1 MEGLATGVEHQI
13 ELTAESLWSE
23 VAGRLRGALNDTTY
37 GTWFGEAQG
46 LELSGDRFVIGVPND
61 FTRDWIEGHFR
72 GLIGAAIRDVTGEER
87 PIELRISDAGQL
99 LPELLIEPEGNGGV
113 AHLQVEQV
121 AERIQPGKPESGGF
135 NTKYTFDSFVIGSSN
150 RFAHAAALAV
160 AEAPAQAYNPLF
172 IYGSTGLGKT
182 HLLQAVA
189 QYVSERIPP
198 EIPALRE
205 PPRRSAASSADVGMN
220 PKYTFDLFVIGSSNR
235 FAHAAALAV
244 AEAPAQAYNP
254 LFIYGGTGLGK
265 THLMQAIAQ
274 YVAEHSSELSVRYVT
289 SETFMNDFINSL
301 RDKRIEGFKQRY
313 RTYDL
318 LLVDDV
324 QFFEHKE
331 RIQEEFFHT
340 FNSLYEA
347 GSQIVMSSDRPPR
360 DIATLEERLRSRFE
374 WGLITDIQPPDLE
387 TRIAILRKKTKTDG
401 IHVPD
406 PQVLSFIASRIS
418 TNIRE
423 LEGAL
428 TRVVAFSSL
437 TGRSLSVELAEDVL
451 KDVFPQGEAAE
462 VSIRRIQELVSERF
476 QLTMDELCGDKRSQN
491 IVYPR
496 QVAMYL
502 SRELTDSSLPK
513 IGKEF
518 GGRDH
523 TTVIHAT
530 SKIARL
536 IREDRSVYNLVQEL
550 TARVKQVR

>member
-1 MEGLATGVEHQI
+1 MLAATGIDEGARTARVERSI
-13 ELTAESLWSE
+13 ELTAETLWTE
-23 VAGRLRGALNDTTY
+23 VAGRLRGALNESTFR
-37 GTWFGEAQG
+37 TWFGEVTPR
-46 LELSGDRFVIGVPND
+46 ELTDDVLVVAVPNN
-61 FTRDWIEGHFR
+61 FTREWIEGHFL
-72 GLIGAAIRDVTGEER
+72 GLMSAGVRDATGHER
-87 PIELRISDAGQL
+87 RVRLVVDESLS
-99 LPELLIEPEGNGGV
+99 PEG
-113 AHLQVEQV
+113 AKDRKPTREAL
-121 AERIQPGKPESGGF
+121 PG
-135 NTKYTFDSFVIGSSN
+135 
-150 RFAHAAALAV
+150 L
-160 AEAPAQAYNPLF
+160 
-172 IYGSTGLGKT
+172 
-182 HLLQAVA
+182 
-189 QYVSERIPP
+189 
-198 EIPALRE
+198 
-205 PPRRSAASSADVGMN
+205 N

-265 THLMQAIAQ
+265 THLLQAVAH
-274 YVAEHSSELSVRYVT
+274 YVTEHSSRLSVRYVT

-313 RTYDL
+313 RNYDIL
-318 LLVDDV
+318 LIDDV

-360 DIATLEERLRSRFE
+360 EIATLEARLRSRFE

-387 TRIAILRKKTKTDG
+387 TRIAILRKKVNTDE
-401 IHVPD
+401 IRVAD
-406 PQVLSFIASRIS
+406 PQVLTFIAGRIS

-437 TGRSLSVELAEDVL
+437 TGRPMTVDLTQDVL
-451 KDVFPQGEAAE
+451 KDVFPQGEVAQ
-462 VSIRRIQELVSERF
+462 VTIKRIQEAVSERF
-476 QLTMDELCGDKRSQN
+476 GLAVTELCGDKRSQN

-513 IGKEF
+513 IGREF

-523 TTVIHAT
+523 TTVIHAN
-530 SKIARL
+530 SKIARM

-550 TARVKQVR
+550 TARIKQTHQVH

>member
-1 MEGLATGVEHQI
+1 VEQPV

-23 VAGRLRGALNDTTY
+23 VAGRLRGALNENTY
-37 GTWFGEAQG
+37 RTWFGEVRARDVSEDS
-46 LELSGDRFVIGVPND
+46 LLLACPNN
-61 FTRDWIEGHFR
+61 FTREWIEGHFL
-72 GLIGAAIRDVTGEER
+72 GLIGAAVRDVTGRER
-87 PIELRISDAGQL
+87 QIHLAIDEATSA
-99 LPELLIEPEGNGGV
+99 EPEPP
-113 AHLQVEQV
+113 ASE
-121 AERIQPGKPESGGF
+121 PE
-135 NTKYTFDSFVIGSSN
+135 
-150 RFAHAAALAV
+150 
-160 AEAPAQAYNPLF
+160 PAGRPDA
-172 IYGSTGLGKT
+172 TGL
-182 HLLQAVA
+182 
-189 QYVSERIPP
+189 
-198 EIPALRE
+198 
-205 PPRRSAASSADVGMN
+205 N

-265 THLMQAIAQ
+265 THLLQAIAQ
-274 YVAEHSSELSVRYVT
+274 YVMEHSGVMSVRYVT

-313 RTYDL
+313 RNYSL
-318 LLVDDV
+318 LLIDDV

-360 DIATLEERLRSRFE
+360 EIATLEARLRSRFE

-387 TRIAILRKKTKTDG
+387 TRIAILRKKVRTDN
-401 IHVPD
+401 INIAD
-406 PQVLSFIASRIS
+406 PEVLTFIARRIS

-437 TGRSLSVELAEDVL
+437 TGRSMTVELAQDVL
-451 KDVFPQGEAAE
+451 KDVFPQGEVAQ
-462 VSIRRIQELVSERF
+462 VSIGYIQEAVSERF
-476 QLTMDELCGDKRSQN
+476 GLSVTELCSEKRSQS
-491 IVYPR
+491 IAYPR

-523 TTVIHAT
+523 TTVIHAY
-530 SKIARL
+530 SKIDRM

-550 TARVKQVR
+550 TARIKQTH

>member
-1 MEGLATGVEHQI
+1 MEQAD
-13 ELTAESLWSE
+13 ELTVESVWNE
-23 VAGRLRGALNDTTY
+23 VASRLQGALNETTY
-37 GTWFGEAQG
+37 RTWFAEADGAG
-46 LELSGDRFVIGVPND
+46 LDDETFVLEVPND
-61 FTRDWIEGHFR
+61 LTREWIEGHFL
-72 GLIGAAIRDVTGEER
+72 GLIRAIVQDTTGRERRIQLSVRESGDPIVAAI
-87 PIELRISDAGQL
+87 
-99 LPELLIEPEGNGGV
+99 EPPPRSTPDSATLN
-113 AHLQVEQV
+113 
-121 AERIQPGKPESGGF
+121 P
-135 NTKYTFDSFVIGSSN
+135 KYTFDSFVIGSSN

-160 AEAPAQAYNPLF
+160 AE
-172 IYGSTGLGKT
+172 S
-182 HLLQAVA
+182 
-189 QYVSERIPP
+189 
-198 EIPALRE
+198 
-205 PPRRSAASSADVGMN
+205 
-220 PKYTFDLFVIGSSNR
+220 
-235 FAHAAALAV
+235 
-244 AEAPAQAYNP
+244 PAQAYNP

-274 YVAEHSSELSVRYVT
+274 YVAEHTSRLSARYVT

-301 RDKRIEGFKQRY
+301 RDKRIEGFKHRY
-313 RTYDL
+313 RNYDL
-318 LLVDDV
+318 LLVDDI
-324 QFFEHKE
+324 QFFENKE

-340 FNSLYEA
+340 FNSLYESGA
-347 GSQIVMSSDRPPR
+347 QIVLSSDRSPR

-387 TRIAILRKKTKTDG
+387 TREAILRKKVKTDG
-401 IHVPD
+401 IDIPD
-406 PQVLSFIASRIS
+406 PQLLTFIAGRIS

-437 TGRSLSVELAEDVL
+437 TGRPMTAELAQDVL
-451 KDVFPQGEAAE
+451 KDVFPQGEAAA
-462 VSIRRIQELVSERF
+462 VSIKRIQETVSERF
-476 QLTMDELCGDKRSQN
+476 GLSLDELCGDRRSQN

-550 TARVKQVR
+550 TARVKQAR

>member
-1 MEGLATGVEHQI
+1 MLAAPRAGEEWYRRVDRPI
-13 ELTAESLWSE
+13 ELTAESLWNE
-23 VAGRLRGALNDTTY
+23 VAGRLKGALNETTY
-37 GTWFGEAQG
+37 RTWFAEAEG
-46 LELSGDRFVIGVPND
+46 AELSDDAFVLGVPND
-61 FTRDWIEGHFR
+61 FTREWIEGPFL
-72 GLIGAAIRDVTGEER
+72 GLIGAAVRDVTGQER
-87 PIELRISDAGQL
+87 RVALSVTER
-99 LPELLIEPEGNGGV
+99 LPAATP
-113 AHLQVEQV
+113 AP
-121 AERIQPGKPESGGF
+121 AETPKGRSGGAM
-135 NTKYTFDSFVIGSSN
+135 DS
-150 RFAHAAALAV
+150 
-160 AEAPAQAYNPLF
+160 
-172 IYGSTGLGKT
+172 
-182 HLLQAVA
+182 
-189 QYVSERIPP
+189 
-198 EIPALRE
+198 
-205 PPRRSAASSADVGMN
+205 GMN

-274 YVAEHSSELSVRYVT
+274 YVAEHSGDLSVRYVT

-374 WGLITDIQPPDLE
+374 WGLITDVQPPDLE
-387 TRIAILRKKTKTDG
+387 TRIAILRKKVKTDG

-437 TGRSLSVELAEDVL
+437 TGRALSVELAEDVL

-462 VSIRRIQELVSERF
+462 VSIQRIQELVSERF
-476 QLTMDELCGDKRSQN
+476 QLTLEELCGEKRSQN

>member
-1 MEGLATGVEHQI
+1 MEHPI
-13 ELTAESLWSE
+13 ELTAESLWTE
-23 VAGRLRGALNDTTY
+23 VAARLRGALNETTY
-37 GTWFGEAQG
+37 RTWFADAEGE
-46 LELSGDRFVIGVPND
+46 ELSDDEFVLTVPND
-61 FTRDWIEGHFR
+61 FTREWIEGHFLE
-72 GLIGAAIRDVTGEER
+72 LIRAAVKDSTGQERRVRLSVDDGVLAPSSVEREPAAQREPVGAAG
-87 PIELRISDAGQL
+87 ISA
-99 LPELLIEPEGNGGV
+99 
-113 AHLQVEQV
+113 
-121 AERIQPGKPESGGF
+121 K
-135 NTKYTFDSFVIGSSN
+135 TFDS
-150 RFAHAAALAV
+150 
-160 AEAPAQAYNPLF
+160 
-172 IYGSTGLGKT
+172 
-182 HLLQAVA
+182 
-189 QYVSERIPP
+189 
-198 EIPALRE
+198 
-205 PPRRSAASSADVGMN
+205 
-220 PKYTFDLFVIGSSNR
+220 FVIGSSNR

-265 THLMQAIAQ
+265 THLLQSIAN
-274 YVAEHSSELSVRYVT
+274 YVGEHSSDLTVRYVT

-318 LLVDDV
+318 LMIDDV

-331 RIQEEFFHT
+331 RLQEEFFHT
-340 FNSLYEA
+340 FNSLYEG

-387 TRIAILRKKTKTDG
+387 TREAILRKKVKTDG
-401 IHVPD
+401 IHISD
-406 PQVLSFIASRIS
+406 PQVLTFIAGRVS

-437 TGRSLSVELAEDVL
+437 TGRAMTGELAQDVL
-451 KDVFPQGEAAE
+451 KDVFPQGAAAM
-462 VSIRRIQELVSERF
+462 VSISQIQQIISDRF
-476 QLTMDELCGDKRSQN
+476 GLSLAELCGERRSQN

-550 TARVKQVR
+550 TARIKQVR

>member
-1 MEGLATGVEHQI
+1 LEPQV
-13 ELTAESLWSE
+13 ELTAASLWGE
-23 VAGRLRGALNDTTY
+23 VSGRLKGALNETTY
-37 GTWFGEAQG
+37 RTWFAGVDGE
-46 LELSGDRFVIGVPND
+46 ELSDEDFVLGVPND
-61 FTRDWIEGHFR
+61 FAREWIEGHFL
-72 GLIGAAIRDVTGEER
+72 GLIKAAVRDATGHER
-87 PIELRISDAGQL
+87 RVELRVLDMGA
-99 LPELLIEPEGNGGV
+99 PETTQTHI
-113 AHLQVEQV
+113 
-121 AERIQPGKPESGGF
+121 
-135 NTKYTFDSFVIGSSN
+135 
-150 RFAHAAALAV
+150 
-160 AEAPAQAYNPLF
+160 PL
-172 IYGSTGLGKT
+172 
-182 HLLQAVA
+182 
-189 QYVSERIPP
+189 
-198 EIPALRE
+198 
-205 PPRRSAASSADVGMN
+205 PPRRSESGLN
-220 PKYTFDLFVIGSSNR
+220 PKYVFDLFVIGSSNR

-274 YVAEHSSELSVRYVT
+274 YVAQHSSELSVKYVT

-360 DIATLEERLRSRFE
+360 EISTLEERLRSRFE

-387 TRIAILRKKTKTDG
+387 TRIAILRKKVKTDG

-406 PQVLSFIASRIS
+406 PQVLTFIASRIE

-437 TGRSLSVELAEDVL
+437 TGRPMTVELAQEVL

-462 VSIRRIQELVSERF
+462 VSIRRIQETVSDRF
-476 QLTMDELCGDKRSQN
+476 NLSLNELTGEKRSQN

-550 TARVKQVR
+550 TARIKQVR

>member
-1 MEGLATGVEHQI
+1 VEHQI
-13 ELTAESLWSE
+13 ELSAENLWSE
-23 VAGRLRGALNDTTY
+23 ISERLREALNDRTY
-37 GTWFGEAQG
+37 AKWFGDVHS
-46 LELSGDRFVIGVPND
+46 LEVEGETIVLTVPNELA
-61 FTRDWIEGHFR
+61 RDWIEGHFR
-72 GLIGAAIRDVTGEER
+72 GLLTAAVRDIAGDR
-87 PIELRISDAGQL
+87 PLELRIPASGEAGEEHEARQDAVVPMVQR
-99 LPELLIEPEGNGGV
+99 LP
-113 AHLQVEQV
+113 Q
-121 AERIQPGKPESGGF
+121 RPESGGF
-135 NTKYTFDSFVIGSSN
+135 KAKYTFDSFVIGSSN

-189 QYVSERIPP
+189 QYVSEH
-198 EIPALRE
+198 
-205 PPRRSAASSADVGMN
+205 SSA
-220 PKYTFDLFVIGSSNR
+220 
-235 FAHAAALAV
+235 
-244 AEAPAQAYNP
+244 
-254 LFIYGGTGLGK
+254 
-265 THLMQAIAQ
+265 
-274 YVAEHSSELSVRYVT
+274 LSVRYVT
-289 SETFMNDFINSL
+289 SEAFVNDFINSL
-301 RDKRIEGFKQRY
+301 RDKSRIEGFKQRY
-313 RTYDL
+313 RTYDVL
-318 LLVDDV
+318 LIDDV
-324 QFFEHKE
+324 QFFEGKE
-331 RIQEEFFHT
+331 RFQEEFFHT

-347 GSQIVMSSDRPPR
+347 GSQIVLSSDRPPR

-387 TRIAILRKKTKTDG
+387 TRIAILRRKVRADG
-401 IHVPD
+401 INVQD
-406 PQVLSFIASRIS
+406 EQVLTFIAGRVSS
-418 TNIRE
+418 NIRE

-437 TGRSLSVELAEDVL
+437 TGRAMTVELAQDVL
-451 KDVFPQGEAAE
+451 RDVFPQGEAAE
-462 VSIRRIQELVSERF
+462 VSIKRIQDLVAEKFSMSLE
-476 QLTMDELCGDKRSQN
+476 ELCGDKRSQN

-536 IREDRSVYNLVQEL
+536 IKEDRSVYNLVQEL

>member
-1 MEGLATGVEHQI
+1 MEHQI

-23 VAGRLRGALNDTTY
+23 VAGRLRGSLNDTTY
-37 GTWFGEAQG
+37 GTWFGEVTG
-46 LELSGDRFVIGVPND
+46 LELSDACFVLGVPND

-72 GLIGAAIRDVTGEER
+72 GLIGAAIRDVTGADR
-87 PIELRISDAGQL
+87 PIELRVTAGAAPAVPGLEDDSD
-99 LPELLIEPEGNGGV
+99 ETV
-113 AHLQVEQV
+113 APAPVV
-121 AERIQPGKPESGGF
+121 IERIPGRPESGGF
-135 NTKYTFDSFVIGSSN
+135 NAKYTFDS
-150 RFAHAAALAV
+150 
-160 AEAPAQAYNPLF
+160 
-172 IYGSTGLGKT
+172 
-182 HLLQAVA
+182 
-189 QYVSERIPP
+189 
-198 EIPALRE
+198 
-205 PPRRSAASSADVGMN
+205 
-220 PKYTFDLFVIGSSNR
+220 FVIGSSNR

-265 THLMQAIAQ
+265 THLLQAVAQ
-274 YVAEHSSELSVRYVT
+274 YVSEHTSDLTVRYVT

-313 RTYDL
+313 RTYDVL
-318 LLVDDV
+318 MIDDV

-387 TRIAILRKKTKTDG
+387 TRIAILRKKVKTDG
-401 IHVPD
+401 IHISD
-406 PQVLSFIASRIS
+406 PQVLTFIASRVS

-437 TGRSLSVELAEDVL
+437 TGRAMSVELSQDVL

-462 VSIRRIQELVSERF
+462 VSIKRIQDLVAERF
-476 QLTMDELCGDKRSQN
+476 NLSLEELCGDRRSQN

-502 SRELTDSSLPK
+502 SRELTDSSLPR

>member
-1 MEGLATGVEHQI
+1 VTTDRACYRRSLRASPSKEPSASVEHQV
-13 ELTAESLWSE
+13 ELTAESLWGE
-23 VAGRLRGALNDTTY
+23 VSSRLRGALNETTY
-37 GTWFGEAQG
+37 RTWFDDVAGE
-46 LELSGDRFVIGVPND
+46 ELSDEAFVLRVPTD
-61 FTRDWIEGHFR
+61 FAREWIEGHFLGLIKAAVKDSIGQERRVGLRVVEER
-72 GLIGAAIRDVTGEER
+72 GLPEPLPAEV
-87 PIELRISDAGQL
+87 ELR
-99 LPELLIEPEGNGGV
+99 
-113 AHLQVEQV
+113 
-121 AERIQPGKPESGGF
+121 
-135 NTKYTFDSFVIGSSN
+135 
-150 RFAHAAALAV
+150 
-160 AEAPAQAYNPLF
+160 
-172 IYGSTGLGKT
+172 
-182 HLLQAVA
+182 
-189 QYVSERIPP
+189 
-198 EIPALRE
+198 
-205 PPRRSAASSADVGMN
+205 PRRGEAGMN
-220 PKYTFDLFVIGSSNR
+220 PKYVFDLFVIGSSNR

-274 YVAEHSSELSVRYVT
+274 YVMQHSGDLSVRYVT

-360 DIATLEERLRSRFE
+360 EISTLEERLRSRFE

-387 TRIAILRKKTKTDG
+387 TRIAILRKKVKTDG

-406 PQVLSFIASRIS
+406 PQVLTFVASRIE

-437 TGRSLSVELAEDVL
+437 TGRPMTVELAQEVL

-462 VSIRRIQELVSERF
+462 VSIRRIQEAVSERF
-476 QLTMDELCGDKRSQN
+476 SISLNELTGEKRSQN

-550 TARVKQVR
+550 TARIKQVR

>member
-1 MEGLATGVEHQI
+1 MLAVPPLSPEETVGAVPRQQ
-13 ELTAESLWSE
+13 ELTAETLWTE
-23 VAGRLRGALNDTTY
+23 VAGRLKGALNDTTY
-37 GTWFGEAQG
+37 ETWFGDVSSR
-46 LELSGDRFVIGVPND
+46 ELTEETFVLSVPND
-61 FTRDWIEGHFR
+61 FTRDWIEGHFLD
-72 GLIGAAIRDVTGEER
+72 LIGAAVRDEVGTER
-87 PIELRISDAGQL
+87 QIQL
-99 LPELLIEPEGNGGV
+99 FVEREVEP
-113 AHLQVEQV
+113 
-121 AERIQPGKPESGGF
+121 SGPMRETPAAPTPRPTF
-135 NTKYTFDSFVIGSSN
+135 EMRQKYTFDS
-150 RFAHAAALAV
+150 
-160 AEAPAQAYNPLF
+160 
-172 IYGSTGLGKT
+172 
-182 HLLQAVA
+182 
-189 QYVSERIPP
+189 
-198 EIPALRE
+198 
-205 PPRRSAASSADVGMN
+205 
-220 PKYTFDLFVIGSSNR
+220 FVIGSSNR

-265 THLMQAIAQ
+265 THLLQAIGQ
-274 YVAEHSSELSVRYVT
+274 YVGEHTRKLTVRYIT
-289 SETFMNDFINSL
+289 SESFMNDFINSL

-318 LLVDDV
+318 LLIDDI
-324 QFFEHKE
+324 QFLEHKE

-347 GSQIVMSSDRPPR
+347 GRQIVISSDRPPR
-360 DIATLEERLRSRFE
+360 EISTLEERLRSRFE

-387 TRIAILRKKTKTDG
+387 TRIAILRKKVKTDG

-406 PQVLSFIASRIS
+406 PQVLTFIAGRVS

-437 TGRSLSVELAEDVL
+437 TARPMTVELAQDVL
-451 KDVFPQGEAAE
+451 KDVFPQGEAPE
-462 VSIRRIQELVSERF
+462 VSIERIQTAVSERF
-476 QLTMDELCGDKRSQN
+476 GLSMEELCGDRRSQN

-502 SRELTDSSLPK
+502 SRELTDASLPK
-513 IGKEF
+513 IGREF

-530 SKIARL
+530 SKIARM

-550 TARVKQVR
+550 TARVKQTR

>member
-1 MEGLATGVEHQI
+1 VERQI
-13 ELTAESLWSE
+13 ELTAESLWND
-23 VAGRLRGALNDTTY
+23 VAARLRGALNETTY
-37 GTWFGEAQG
+37 ATWFSEVAGI
-46 LELSGDRFVIGVPND
+46 ELDEETFVVAVPNE
-61 FTRDWIEGHFR
+61 FTREWIEGHFLD
-72 GLIGAAIRDVTGEER
+72 LIRAAVRDVGGQG
-87 PIELRISDAGQL
+87 LRVRFHVLETPVAPPAPVVVAGKSAPAAL
-99 LPELLIEPEGNGGV
+99 HPLP
-113 AHLQVEQV
+113 VEQLTK
-121 AERIQPGKPESGGF
+121 AELAGINP
-135 NTKYTFDSFVIGSSN
+135 KYTFDSFVIGSSN

-172 IYGSTGLGKT
+172 IYGHTGLGKT
-182 HLLQAVA
+182 HLLHAVA
-189 QYVSERIPP
+189 
-198 EIPALRE
+198 
-205 PPRRSAASSADVGMN
+205 N
-220 PKYTFDLFVIGSSNR
+220 FVTD
-235 FAHAAALAV
+235 H
-244 AEAPAQAYNP
+244 
-254 LFIYGGTGLGK
+254 GGGL
-265 THLMQAIAQ
+265 TC
-274 YVAEHSSELSVRYVT
+274 RYVT

-313 RTYDL
+313 RTYDVL
-318 LLVDDV
+318 LIDDV

-340 FNSLYEA
+340 FNTLYEQ
-347 GSQIVMSSDRPPR
+347 GRQIIMSSDRPPR
-360 DIATLEERLRSRFE
+360 EISTLEERLRSRFE

-387 TRIAILRKKTKTDG
+387 TRIAILRKKVWNDH
-401 IHVPD
+401 IEIRD
-406 PQVLSFIASRIS
+406 PELLTFIASRVS

-437 TGRSLSVELAEDVL
+437 TGRPLSVELAQDVL
-451 KDVFPQGEAAE
+451 KDVFPTGEAMQI
-462 VSIRRIQELVSERF
+462 SIERIQELICERF
-476 QLTMDELCGDKRSQN
+476 GVTHAELTGDRRSQN

-550 TARVKQVR
+550 TARVRQAR

>member
-1 MEGLATGVEHQI
+1 M
-13 ELTAESLWSE
+13 ELTADDLWDE
-23 VAGRLRGALNDTTY
+23 VSTRLREALNDTTFS
-37 GTWFGEAQG
+37 TWFGEVEGAG
-46 LELSGDRFVIGVPND
+46 LDDDAFVIGVPND
-61 FTRDWIEGHFR
+61 FTREWIEGHFLDLVR
-72 GLIGAAIRDVTGEER
+72 ATVRDAGGNERRVVFEVLEQPQPQLQPAAGAAGTAVPSAVR
-87 PIELRISDAGQL
+87 PLPLEVAPRSEVAGIN
-99 LPELLIEPEGNGGV
+99 P
-113 AHLQVEQV
+113 
-121 AERIQPGKPESGGF
+121 
-135 NTKYTFDSFVIGSSN
+135 KYTFDSFVIGSSN

-172 IYGSTGLGKT
+172 IYGHTGLGKT
-182 HLLQAVA
+182 HLL
-189 QYVSERIPP
+189 
-198 EIPALRE
+198 
-205 PPRRSAASSADVGMN
+205 
-220 PKYTFDLFVIGSSNR
+220 
-235 FAHAAALAV
+235 H
-244 AEAPAQAYNP
+244 
-254 LFIYGGTGLGK
+254 
-265 THLMQAIAQ
+265 AIANF
-274 YVAEHSSELSVRYVT
+274 VTDHGGGLTCRYVT

-313 RTYDL
+313 RTYDVL
-318 LLVDDV
+318 LIDDV

-347 GSQIVMSSDRPPR
+347 GRQIVMSSDRPPR
-360 DIATLEERLRSRFE
+360 DISTLEERLRSRFE

-387 TRIAILRKKTKTDG
+387 TRIAILRKKVKADQ
-401 IHVPD
+401 IEIRD
-406 PQVLSFIASRIS
+406 PELLTFIASRVS

-428 TRVVAFSSL
+428 TRVVAFASL
-437 TGRSLSVELAEDVL
+437 TGRALSVELAQDVL
-451 KDVFPQGEAAE
+451 KDVFPQGESRQI
-462 VSIRRIQELVSERF
+462 SIEGIQELVCERF
-476 QLTMDELCGDKRSQN
+476 GVTHDELTGDRRSQN

-502 SRELTDSSLPK
+502 ARELTDSSLPK

-550 TARVKQVR
+550 TARVRQVR

>member
-1 MEGLATGVEHQI
+1 VEQQI

-23 VAGRLRGALNDTTY
+23 AAGRLREALNDTTY
-37 GTWFGEAQG
+37 ETWFREARG
-46 LELSGDRFVIGVPND
+46 LELDERRFVLAVPND
-61 FTRDWIEGHFR
+61 FTRDWIEGHFV
-72 GLIGAAIRDVTGEER
+72 GLIGAALRDVTGRER
-87 PIELRISDAGQL
+87 AVD
-99 LPELLIEPEGNGGV
+99 
-113 AHLQVEQV
+113 LQVVEAPATDETLDPV
-121 AERIQPGKPESGGF
+121 EPPDLVRAVVERIPASRPESGGF
-135 NTKYTFDSFVIGSSN
+135 NSKYTFDS
-150 RFAHAAALAV
+150 
-160 AEAPAQAYNPLF
+160 
-172 IYGSTGLGKT
+172 
-182 HLLQAVA
+182 
-189 QYVSERIPP
+189 
-198 EIPALRE
+198 
-205 PPRRSAASSADVGMN
+205 
-220 PKYTFDLFVIGSSNR
+220 FVIGSSNR

-265 THLMQAIAQ
+265 THLLQAIAQ
-274 YVAEHSSELSVRYVT
+274 YVSEHSSDLSVRYVT

-313 RTYDL
+313 RTYDVL
-318 LLVDDV
+318 MIDDV

-360 DIATLEERLRSRFE
+360 DIATLEARLRSRFE

-387 TRIAILRKKTKTDG
+387 TRIAILRKKVKTDG
-401 IHVPD
+401 IHVPETE
-406 PQVLSFIASRIS
+406 VLTFIASRVS

-437 TGRSLSVELAEDVL
+437 TARPMSVELAQDVL

-462 VSIRRIQELVSERF
+462 VSIKRIQDLVAERF
-476 QLTMDELCGDKRSQN
+476 SLTLEELCGDKRSQN

>member
-1 MEGLATGVEHQI
+1 MLGHRPPLKEPSPSVERPI
-13 ELTAESLWSE
+13 ELTAETLWADVSN
-23 VAGRLRGALNDTTY
+23 RLRGALNDTTFT
-37 GTWFGEAQG
+37 TWFSQARGE
-46 LELSGDRFVIGVPND
+46 EYTDKRFVVAVPND
-61 FTRDWIEGHFR
+61 FTREWIEGHFL
-72 GLIGAAIRDVTGEER
+72 GLLHAVVKDATGDERAVRVRVDDSLEPATPHFEARAELPAAEPLPGPV
-87 PIELRISDAGQL
+87 PPASPAAGMN
-99 LPELLIEPEGNGGV
+99 P
-113 AHLQVEQV
+113 
-121 AERIQPGKPESGGF
+121 
-135 NTKYTFDSFVIGSSN
+135 KYTFDSFVIGSSN

-182 HLLQAVA
+182 HLLQAVSS
-189 QYVSERIPP
+189 YVHEH
-198 EIPALRE
+198 
-205 PPRRSAASSADVGMN
+205 
-220 PKYTFDLFVIGSSNR
+220 GS
-235 FAHAAALAV
+235 
-244 AEAPAQAYNP
+244 
-254 LFIYGGTGLGK
+254 GL
-265 THLMQAIAQ
+265 TT
-274 YVAEHSSELSVRYVT
+274 RYVT

-301 RDKRIEGFKQRY
+301 RDKRIEGFKGRY
-313 RTYDL
+313 RAYDVL
-318 LLVDDV
+318 LIDDV

-347 GSQIVMSSDRPPR
+347 GKQIVMSSDRPPR
-360 DIATLEERLRSRFE
+360 EISTLEARLRSRFE

-387 TRIAILRKKTKTDG
+387 TRIAILRKKVKNDG

-406 PQVLSFIASRIS
+406 PEVLTFVAGRVS

-437 TGRSLSVELAEDVL
+437 TGRPMTVDLSQDVL
-451 KDVFPQGEAAE
+451 KDVFPQGEVSQ
-462 VSIRRIQELVSERF
+462 VSIDKIQHAVSDRF
-476 QLTMDELCGDKRSQN
+476 GVTLNELCGDRRSQN

-550 TARVKQVR
+550 TARIKQAR

>member
-1 MEGLATGVEHQI
+1 VDRPI
-13 ELTAESLWSE
+13 ELTAESLWNE
-23 VAGRLRGALNDTTY
+23 VAGRLKGALNETTY
-37 GTWFGEAQG
+37 RTWFAEAEG
-46 LELSGDRFVIGVPND
+46 ADLSDDAFVLAVPND
-61 FTRDWIEGHFR
+61 FTREWIEGHFL
-72 GLIGAAIRDVTGEER
+72 GLIGAAVRDVTGQER
-87 PIELRISDAGQL
+87 RVALSVTERGPIDVPSPTE
-99 LPELLIEPEGNGGV
+99 
-113 AHLQVEQV
+113 
-121 AERIQPGKPESGGF
+121 
-135 NTKYTFDSFVIGSSN
+135 T
-150 RFAHAAALAV
+150 
-160 AEAPAQAYNPLF
+160 APARAM
-172 IYGSTGLGKT
+172 
-182 HLLQAVA
+182 
-189 QYVSERIPP
+189 
-198 EIPALRE
+198 
-205 PPRRSAASSADVGMN
+205 AAPDSGMN

-274 YVAEHSSELSVRYVT
+274 YVAEHSSNLSVRYVT

-387 TRIAILRKKTKTDG
+387 TRIAILRKKVKTDG
-401 IHVPD
+401 IHIPD

-437 TGRSLSVELAEDVL
+437 TGRALSVGLAEDVL

-476 QLTMDELCGDKRSQN
+476 QLSMDELCGDKRSQN

>member
-1 MEGLATGVEHQI
+1 MLAAGPETGRIRASVEHQV
-13 ELTAESLWSE
+13 ELSTENLWEEIS
-23 VAGRLRGALNDTTY
+23 GRLKEALSDGTY
-37 GTWFGEAQG
+37 SKWFGDVHELV
-46 LELSGDRFVIGVPND
+46 LEGDTLVLTVPSE
-61 FTRDWIEGHFR
+61 FTRDWIEGHFL
-72 GLIGAAIRDVTGEER
+72 GLIGAAVRDIVGIER
-87 PIELRISDAGQL
+87 PIELKVAGDA
-99 LPELLIEPEGNGGV
+99 EASAEDRAASEGFVPMVQRPHG
-113 AHLQVEQV
+113 
-121 AERIQPGKPESGGF
+121 RPESGGF
-135 NTKYTFDSFVIGSSN
+135 NAKYTFDSFVIGSSN

-189 QYVSERIPP
+189 QYV
-198 EIPALRE
+198 
-205 PPRRSAASSADVGMN
+205 
-220 PKYTFDLFVIGSSNR
+220 
-235 FAHAAALAV
+235 
-244 AEAPAQAYNP
+244 
-254 LFIYGGTGLGK
+254 
-265 THLMQAIAQ
+265 
-274 YVAEHSSELSVRYVT
+274 AEHSSELSVRYMT
-289 SETFMNDFINSL
+289 SEAFVNDFINSL

-313 RTYDL
+313 RGYDVL
-318 LLVDDV
+318 LIDDV
-324 QFFEHKE
+324 QFFEGKE
-331 RIQEEFFHT
+331 RFQEEFFHT

-347 GSQIVMSSDRPPR
+347 GSQIVLSSDRPPR

-387 TRIAILRKKTKTDG
+387 TRIAILRKKVKVDG
-401 IHVPD
+401 IHVD
-406 PQVLSFIASRIS
+406 DEQVLTFIASRVS
-418 TNIRE
+418 SNIRE

-437 TGRSLSVELAEDVL
+437 TGRPMTVELAQDVL
-451 KDVFPQGEAAE
+451 RDVFPQGEAAE
-462 VSIRRIQELVSERF
+462 VSIKRIQDLVAERF
-476 QLTMDELCGDKRSQN
+476 SLSLDELCGEKRSQN

-530 SKIARL
+530 SKISRL

>member
-1 MEGLATGVEHQI
+1 VERQR
-13 ELTAESLWSE
+13 ELTTEDLWNE
-23 VAGRLRGALNDTTY
+23 VADRLKEALNDTTY
-37 GTWFGEAQG
+37 RTWFDQVEGGEVSGEAV
-46 LELSGDRFVIGVPND
+46 ELTVPND
-61 FTRDWIEGHFR
+61 FTRNWIEAHFL
-72 GLIGAAIRDVTGEER
+72 GLVQAAVRELTGDERDVRLVVR
-87 PIELRISDAGQL
+87 PDRDAGDA
-99 LPELLIEPEGNGGV
+99 EDV
-113 AHLQVEQV
+113 A
-121 AERIQPGKPESGGF
+121 AP
-135 NTKYTFDSFVIGSSN
+135 
-150 RFAHAAALAV
+150 AAAAQAV
-160 AEAPAQAYNPLF
+160 PAPARTAYE
-172 IYGSTGLGKT
+172 GL
-182 HLLQAVA
+182 
-189 QYVSERIPP
+189 
-198 EIPALRE
+198 
-205 PPRRSAASSADVGMN
+205 N
-220 PKYTFDLFVIGSSNR
+220 PKYTFDSFVIGSSNR

-265 THLMQAIAQ
+265 THLLQAVGQ
-274 YVAEHSSELSVRYVT
+274 YVAEHSTALTVKYVT

-313 RTYDL
+313 RSYDL
-318 LLVDDV
+318 LMIDDI
-324 QFFEHKE
+324 QFLEGKE

-347 GSQIVMSSDRPPR
+347 GRQIVISSDRPPR
-360 DIATLEERLRSRFE
+360 EISTLEERLRSRFE

-387 TRIAILRKKTKTDG
+387 TRIAILRKRVKTDG

-406 PQVLSFIASRIS
+406 PQVLTFIASRVS

-437 TGRSLSVELAEDVL
+437 TGRLMTVDLAQDVL
-451 KDVFPQGEAAE
+451 RDVFPQGEAAE
-462 VSIRRIQELVSERF
+462 VSIERIQETVIDRF
-476 QLTMDELCGDKRSQN
+476 GISLDELCGERRSQN

-513 IGKEF
+513 IGRHF

-550 TARVKQVR
+550 TARIKQAR